1 MESQSIRDMQRR
13 GQQYWYEDGLW
24 ELTIG
29 LLFVFYAAYYGVV
42 GLLPQESGLRSVL
55 SVGYI
60 VVVPGAM
67 LVASWIVRRLKER
80 ITAPRTGHIAVVRS
94 RHIVQ
99 AAILAVVVGGATV
112 AAALLIESLYVPVLV
127 GGGGM
132 AIALGITTYRVGIKR
147 MIVPA
152 IVSLIAGF
160 VLSVTTSAP
169 EPAFSFLFGSVGLVI
184 AALGALTFS
193 RYLRRNSKQQDE
205 ENEER

>member
-1 MESQSIRDMQRR
+1 MRKR
-13 GQQYWYEDGLW
+13 GEQYWYEDGLW

-29 LLFVFYAAYYGVV
+29 LLFVFYSAYYGLV
-42 GLLPQESGLRSVL
+42 GLLPQESGLRSIL

-94 RHIVQ
+94 RHIIQ
-99 AAILAVVVGGATV
+99 AVILAAVVGAATV

-132 AIALGITTYRVGIKR
+132 AIALAITAYRIGITR
-147 MIVPA
+147 MIAPA
-152 IVSLIAGF
+152 VVSLIAGF
-160 VLSVTTSAP
+160 VLSVTTDAP
-169 EPAFSFLFGSVGLVI
+169 EPGFSFLFGSVGLVI
-184 AALGALTFS
+184 AILGAVTFS
-193 RYLRRNSKQQDE
+193 RYLRRNPEQPSE
-205 ENEER
+205 ENDGR